1 MSDNSAFQPPP
12 DTVFQNTNNMTFP
25 FQVPVLSSETTVN
38 ITAQMP
44 GTTATHPT
52 LDNDSHALPQIFV
65 ETLEHRRF
73 AEFCDACGGMR
84 SGCQAL
90 SGERERWVPPW
101 HTPPIQQNAGIFQS
115 PKRGRTN
122 SALSESGICPWV
134 ASEGGTKKSN
144 ARADANPQAMPIFP
158 VHGRNRLASSTR
170 LLFVSRWA
178 NSRAI
183 NFNKG

>member
-1 MSDNSAFQPPP
+1 M
-12 DTVFQNTNNMTFP
+12 
-25 FQVPVLSSETTVN
+25 
-38 ITAQMP
+38 
-44 GTTATHPT
+44 
-52 LDNDSHALPQIFV
+52 

-144 ARADANPQAMPIFP
+144 ARADANPQAMPTFP

-183 NFNKG
+183 NFKQRKLPTNRPRPGIRRIYRAYDSGGNRTSHSPPLCCQRD